1 MESSIGIKDSKKGL
15 ICQELNKV
23 LANIYVLYAKT
34 QAAHWNVEGP
44 DFMTVHTFLGD
55 MYDMLSPIIDSVA
68 ERIRVFGVK
77 VSGKLADMLSLSV
90 LSEEVSFTDSQG
102 IFRQSVLDIEVVVKS
117 MRLLITR
124 MMDEFGDEVTA
135 NFLMNIIEQLDK
147 IAWFFRAHIK

>member
-34 QAAHWNVEGP
+34 QAAHWNVEGA
-44 DFMTVHTFLGD
+44 DFFAVHGFLGEVYGILYP
-55 MYDMLSPIIDSVA
+55 MIDSVA

-77 VSGKLADMLSLSV
+77 TQGKLSDMIALSV
-90 LSEEVSFTDSQG
+90 LSEDKASTDSQG
-102 IFRQSVLDIEVVVKS
+102 ICRQGLSDVETIVKS

-147 IAWFFRAHIK
+147 VSWFFRAHLK